1 METAEFSE
9 KLERLNERQQKIA
22 RLAGTGLSNRAIEI
36 RLELGRMALKA
47 DLEVIYD
54 YLDLTGPPATKRQR
68 LIKQMS
74 KTLAEES
81 RQRFSHKR
89 R

>member
-1 METAEFSE
+1 MMTAKFSE

-22 RLAGTGLSNRAIEI
+22 RLVGTGLSNRAIEI

-47 DLEVIYD
+47 DLETVYD
-54 YLDLTGPPATKRQR
+54 YLDVAGPPATKRQR
-68 LIKQMS
+68 LIREMS
-74 KTLAEES
+74 RVLAEES